1 MIRSVNGR
9 FGPFDTFLAHLI
21 SGNIRRI
28 LQIISEANGFTSS
41 AMMGI
46 FSILISWEIRIDG
59 NRKFRLDASMKTKR
73 QFILALC
80 LTLFYCTAL
89 AADKEI
95 EQSLRDLD
103 AQWSKAGAAKDVDK
117 TVSYYSD
124 DAIVMPPNAAAAT
137 TKEAIRKT
145 WKDVFDATVSGS
157 WTATNVKA
165 AKSGEMAYVSGT
177 YEFTANDASGKPVTD
192 KGKYVEVWKKQADG
206 KWKCE
211 ADIWNSDLPAS
222 TAAVSETK

>member
-1 MIRSVNGR
+1 
-9 FGPFDTFLAHLI
+9 
-21 SGNIRRI
+21 
-28 LQIISEANGFTSS
+28 
-41 AMMGI
+41 MMGI

-80 LTLFYCTAL
+80 LTLFYCTVL